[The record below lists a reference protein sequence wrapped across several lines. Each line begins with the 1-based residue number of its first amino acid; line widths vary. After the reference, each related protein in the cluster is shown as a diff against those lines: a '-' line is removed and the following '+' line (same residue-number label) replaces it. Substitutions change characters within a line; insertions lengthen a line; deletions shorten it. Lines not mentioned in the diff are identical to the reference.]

1 MPAKPAKQKKI
12 SHLMVG
18 NIGLFHV
25 CYRLSCRGWNVLPTS
40 RNARGV
46 DVIIYSQDAQRKHTI
61 QVKTLSSQNA
71 VPFGTNRDNLFADF
85 FVVCVRTVAPNS
97 GADEPNPECFV
108 LRKEELLNGISAWG
122 KGKKKSYWLER
133 KDYEHDAFRERWDK
147 IGHGIIP

>member
-1 MPAKPAKQKKI
+1 MPAKPARQRKI

-18 NIGLFHV
+18 NIGLFYV

-46 DVIIYSQDAQRKHTI
+46 DLIIYSQDAQTKHTI

-71 VPFGTNRDNLFADF
+71 VPFGSTRDTLFADF

-97 GADEPNPECFV
+97 GADEPEPGMFCSKKRRTTQRNFRV
-108 LRKEELLNGISAWG
+108 G
-122 KGKKKSYWLER
+122 KGEKEKLLVR
-133 KDYEHDAFRERWDK
+133 AQ
-147 IGHGIIP
+147 GL

>member
-25 CYRLSCRGWNVLPTS
+25 CYRLSCRGWNVWPTS

-46 DVIIYSQDAQRKHTI
+46 DVIIYSQDAQTMHTI
-61 QVKTLSSQNA
+61 QVKTLSMQNA
-71 VPFGTNRDNLFADF
+71 VPFGSNLDNLFADF
-85 FVVCVRTVAPNS
+85 FAVCIRTVDPDS

-108 LRKEELLNGISAWG
+108 LSKEELLNGISFRMG
-122 KGKKKSYWLER
+122 KGEKEKLLVR
-133 KDYEHDAFRERWDK
+133 AQ
-147 IGHGIIP
+147 GL